1 MANSESYRMYR
12 SLLTAIVTL
21 SLLLGMQITWIT
33 RSFMAQGHYDF
44 IIFYTGAEIVN
55 AGKGPDLYDLSIQ
68 QAHQEK
74 FRLPKKAWSV
84 LPFNHA
90 PYELLPFL
98 PLAKLSFQTAHLVWS
113 IISVVMLMFACI
125 ILLALTERTHRLP
138 LGALML
144 AFYPTWITIKMGQDS
159 AMSLLILVSVFASL
173 KYHRD
178 VAAGAVLALGLYKPQ
193 LVLPLAGI
201 LLISR
206 NRRILVGF
214 AATAASLAAISLAMV
229 GWQGILG
236 LFSIVAEMNRP
247 TTIVYP
253 AHMANLRGL
262 VFPLLSLFRLPE
274 LTNIFTA
281 IVSLIIYCY
290 NVMLWKNCVSTDHPL
305 FDLHF
310 SFAIVMTALIS
321 FHFYPHDVIVL
332 LIPIVLTFNYVLGH
346 QLRPTTSNVFLFIL
360 ILLYLPSVPILLE
373 HTGSFGSLV
382 APILILY
389 GYLAFEIEDFKS
401 RNSRVSLVKADY

>member
-12 SLLTAIVTL
+12 WLLTAIVTL
-21 SLLLGMQITWIT
+21 SLLMGMQITWIT

-74 FRLPKKAWSV
+74 FKLPKKAWSV

-125 ILLALTERTHRLP
+125 ILLALTERSHRLP

-159 AMSLLILVSVFASL
+159 AMSLLILLGVFASL

-178 VAAGAVLALGLYKPQ
+178 VVAGGILALGLYKPQ

-201 LLISR
+201 LLVSR
-206 NRRILVGF
+206 NWQTLIGF
-214 AATAASLAAISLAMV
+214 AATAAFLAAISFAMV
-229 GWQGILG
+229 GWEGILG
-236 LFSIVAEMNRP
+236 LFSILSEMDQP

-253 AHMANLRGL
+253 AHMANLRG
-262 VFPLLSLFRLPE
+262 FFFSLLSLFRSAE

-281 IVSLIIYCY
+281 ISSLIVYGYTAI
-290 NVMLWKNCVSTDHPL
+290 MWKNNASRNSPL
-305 FDLHF
+305 FDLQF
-310 SFAIVMTALIS
+310 SLAIAATVLIS
-321 FHFYPHDVIVL
+321 YHLYPHDVIVL
-332 LIPIVLTFNYVLGH
+332 VIPIVLTFNYLLVH
-346 QLRPTTSNVFLFIL
+346 QPRLNIASNVFLFVL
-360 ILLYLPSVPILLE
+360 VLLYLPFVPILLE

-382 APILILY
+382 APILIMY
-389 GYLAFEIEDFKS
+389 GVLIFEIGCHRSSYS
-401 RNSRVSLVKADY
+401 RTILT

>member
-12 SLLTAIVTL
+12 WLLTAIVTL
-21 SLLLGMQITWIT
+21 SLLMGMQITWIT

-74 FRLPKKAWSV
+74 FKLPKKAWSV

-113 IISVVMLMFACI
+113 IISVVMLMCACI

-159 AMSLLILVSVFASL
+159 AMSLLILLGVFASL

-178 VAAGAVLALGLYKPQ
+178 VVAGGILALGLYKPQ

-201 LLISR
+201 LLVSR
-206 NRRILVGF
+206 NWQTLIGF
-214 AATAASLAAISLAMV
+214 AATAAFLAAISFAMV
-229 GWQGILG
+229 GWEGILG
-236 LFSIVAEMNRP
+236 LFSILSEMDHP

-253 AHMANLRGL
+253 AHMANLRG
-262 VFPLLSLFRLPE
+262 FFFSLLSLFRSAE

-281 IVSLIIYCY
+281 ISSLIVYGYTAI
-290 NVMLWKNCVSTDHPL
+290 MWKNNASRNSPL
-305 FDLHF
+305 FDLQF
-310 SFAIVMTALIS
+310 SLAIAATVLIS
-321 FHFYPHDVIVL
+321 YHLYPHDVIVL
-332 LIPIVLTFNYVLGH
+332 VIPIVLTFNYVLAH
-346 QLRPTTSNVFLFIL
+346 QPRLNIACNVFLFVL
-360 ILLYLPSVPILLE
+360 VLLYLPFVPILLE

-382 APILILY
+382 APILIMY
-389 GYLAFEIEDFKS
+389 GVLIFEIGCHRSSYSETI
-401 RNSRVSLVKADY
+401 LT

>member
-12 SLLTAIVTL
+12 WLLTAIVTL
-21 SLLLGMQITWIT
+21 SLLMGMQITWIT

-44 IIFYTGAEIVN
+44 IIFYTGAEMVN

-125 ILLALTERTHRLP
+125 ILLALTERSHRLP

-159 AMSLLILVSVFASL
+159 AMSLLILLGVFASL

-178 VAAGAVLALGLYKPQ
+178 VVAGGILALGLYKPQ

-201 LLISR
+201 LLVSR
-206 NRRILVGF
+206 NWQTLIGF
-214 AATAASLAAISLAMV
+214 AATAAFLAAISFAMV
-229 GWQGILG
+229 GWEGILG
-236 LFSIVAEMNRP
+236 LFSILSEMDQP

-253 AHMANLRGL
+253 AHMANLRG
-262 VFPLLSLFRLPE
+262 FFFSLLSLFRSAE

-281 IVSLIIYCY
+281 ISSLIVYGYTAI
-290 NVMLWKNCVSTDHPL
+290 MWKNNASRNSPL
-305 FDLHF
+305 FDLQF
-310 SFAIVMTALIS
+310 SLAIAATVLIS
-321 FHFYPHDVIVL
+321 YHLYPHDVIVL
-332 LIPIVLTFNYVLGH
+332 VIPIVLTFNYLLVH
-346 QLRPTTSNVFLFIL
+346 QPRLNIASNVFLFVL
-360 ILLYLPSVPILLE
+360 VLLYLPFVPILLE

-382 APILILY
+382 APILIMY
-389 GYLAFEIEDFKS
+389 GVLIFEIGCHRSSYSETI
-401 RNSRVSLVKADY
+401 LT